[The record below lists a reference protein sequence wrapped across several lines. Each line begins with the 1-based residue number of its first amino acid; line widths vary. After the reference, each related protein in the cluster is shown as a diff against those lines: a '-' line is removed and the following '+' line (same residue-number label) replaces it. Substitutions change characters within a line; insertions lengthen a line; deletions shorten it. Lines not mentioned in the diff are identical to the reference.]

1 MTDQE
6 QVVDSAGVAE
16 DSASSTVSRNELSK
30 AIHRRDAALD
40 RARSAEEQLAQIET
54 AKVDRD
60 KAEKEAQGRFQEL
73 AQEAEARASVIE
85 GELVA
90 ARQRLERLTSRH
102 RSSVLSRL
110 DALPEETRQHLTT
123 RLGEDPDVEALDDAV
138 ALAESLRP
146 EASASAPRNIGAQP
160 SAGRVPSV
168 NNAGKAS
175 PREIAK
181 MSKEQ
186 MRDYLKRNY
195 GQ

>member
-123 RLGEDPDVEALDDAV
+123 RLGEDPDVETLDDAV

-146 EASASAPRNIGAQP
+146 EASASAPCNIGAQP